1 MGTIQSQFSD
11 DFQNNVF
18 MTVTGTISATQFMT
32 GTANMIRF
40 KADPDN
46 SDDFMIGDE
55 NSQPYKL
62 APGDDTGWNSCRNLN
77 QFWYQATSGAVDYLL
92 VWYKY

>member
-1 MGTIQSQFSD
+1 MGTIRSQFSD
-11 DFQNNVF
+11 DPINDVF
-18 MTVTGTISATQFMT
+18 LVVTGTVSASQLPT
-32 GTANMIRF
+32 GTAWMIRF

-46 SDDFMIGDE
+46 SDDFFIGNE

-62 APGDDTGWNSCRNLN
+62 APGDDTGWNPASNLN
-77 QFWYQATSGAVDYLL
+77 RFWYSATSGGADYLL